1 MLSGLFTFLKRLEM
15 IFPRRTYHLLDT
27 AYHSFC
33 MRRLNQEEIVTLR
46 GCSEFQAET
55 LCTEKSARFH
65 KLIILFDVELVRP
78 PRLVLIIYHAGAG
91 TIILGQLKRE
101 HEFVALGRT
110 VGRWYD
116 QPIIGINKDDV
127 TILQLLHSSVMP
139 FPAERLALRFA
150 CICEIKRLRIKGC
163 LQNVRTL
170 QGADF
175 PFT

>member
-1 MLSGLFTFLKRLEM
+1 M

-78 PRLVLIIYHAGAG
+78 PRLVLIIDHTG
-91 TIILGQLKRE
+91 TSAIILGQFKWQ
-101 HEFVALGRT
+101 HKFVALGRA
-110 VGRWYD
+110 VSRWHD
-116 QPIIGINKDDV
+116 QSIIGIDKDDV
-127 TILQLLHSSVMP
+127 AVLQLLHSSVMP
-139 FPAERLALRFA
+139 FPAEHWPLHLVCTRK
-150 CICEIKRLRIKGC
+150 IKYPRIKAC
-163 LQNVRTL
+163 LQNIRTL
-170 QGADF
+170 QCTDLTLA
-175 PFT
+175 